1 VDRQGSKETSP
12 YYDVKA
18 TGYIIIVFLLVAAG
32 AKAKEIS
39 IGIVARGT
47 NTEEKLTQSGALAA
61 AKEQNSRGDNHVA
74 IDWHVALSTPE
85 AVLAI
90 RDMARRK
97 VDGIALAGYDEETL
111 QTAIEVQRVNGIP
124 VVACGG
130 AGPLPGATA
139 VLGTNN
145 YACGQQ
151 LMEALAKEI
160 SNHGLIAIFGGD
172 YPGNPYFGPRVHG
185 AQDKAKDYPD
195 IQIAAVTYAGPDP
208 RDVAARMLNVSTA
221 REGLG
226 GWVMVVNWGLPS
238 TTSYQSQ
245 PGPRVV
251 TVDPGIEMGIRQL
264 ESRQLQALLVQDFY
278 GWGRQSVLL
287 LADKT
292 LRPKEPENNFI
303 PFGTTVVTHENVE
316 RFLETLREQL
326 ANE

>member
-1 VDRQGSKETSP
+1 VDRQGSKRHHL
-12 YYDVKA
+12 YDVKA
-18 TGYIIIVFLLVAAG
+18 IGYIIIALLLAATG
-32 AKAKEIS
+32 AEAKEIN

-47 NTEEKLTQSGALAA
+47 NTEERLIRSGALAA
-61 AKEQNSRGDNHVA
+61 AKEQNSRGDNHIT
-74 IDWHVALSTPE
+74 IDWRVALSPPE
-85 AVLAI
+85 AVSAI

-97 VDGIALAGYDEETL
+97 VDGIALAGYDEETF
-111 QTAIEVQRVNGIP
+111 QTAIDVQRVNGIP

-208 RDVAARMLNVSTA
+208 RDVMARMLNVSTA
-221 REGLG
+221 REGLV
-226 GWVMVVNWGLPS
+226 GWLMVVNWGLPL
-238 TTSYQSQ
+238 TPSYQSQ
-245 PGPRVV
+245 LSSKVV

-264 ESRQLQALLVQDFY
+264 ESGQLQALLVQDFY

-287 LADKT
+287 LADKA
-292 LRPKEPENNFI
+292 LRPTEPENNFI
-303 PFGTTVVTHENVE
+303 PFGTTVVTHENFKE
-316 RFLETLREQL
+316 FLATLREQL
-326 ANE
+326 PNE